1 MKAKILTG
9 LLVVCSAL
17 SLSMNPFNN
26 IVLAANE
33 QKAVYQMEDADL
45 VASQFN
51 FEYYPESL
59 YNINCQVGYIT
70 DIALKPGDVVTHIA
84 AGDTAQW
91 MVDSATLGN
100 VTHVYVKPLV
110 KDIDTNFI
118 ITTNKHVYRLE
129 LTSSDFY
136 IPIVKWRF
144 SKEEAELA
152 ATIKKAKENRNNSNN
167 DTKVKFAKLR
177 VHNYAYEIKK
187 KKHIE
192 PDFCPTAIYDDGVRT
207 YIRMPKS
214 NKYDLPV
221 LYTVDRENKMT
232 LVNYRVKDNV
242 FIADRCFTHARL
254 VFGKKMSLDF
264 VPIKK
269 GGDDK

>member
-9 LLVVCSAL
+9 ILVMCST
-17 SLSMNPFNN
+17 LSMIPFNN
-26 IVLAANE
+26 IVSATE
-33 QKAVYQMEDADL
+33 PKAIYRMDDADL
-45 VASQFN
+45 VASQLN
-51 FEYYPESL
+51 YEYYPESL

-70 DIALKPGDVVTHIA
+70 DISLKPGDVVTHIA

-91 MVDSATLGN
+91 MVDSATIGN
-100 VTHVYVKPLV
+100 ITHVYVKPLV

-118 ITTNKHVYRLE
+118 ITTNKHVYRLV
-129 LTSSDFY
+129 LNSSDFY
-136 IPIVKWRF
+136 IPIVKWNF
-144 SKEEAELA
+144 SKEDAEVA
-152 ATIKKAKENRNNSNN
+152 AAIKQAKANRDESVSSSEKQTI
-167 DTKVKFAKLR
+167 VKIR
-177 VHNYAYEIKK
+177 DYNYAYEIKK
-187 KKHIE
+187 KKNIE
-192 PDFCPTAIYDDGVRT
+192 PEFCPTAIYDDGIRT

-232 LVNYRVKDNV
+232 LVNYRVNGNV

-264 VPIKK
+264 IPMKK

>member
-1 MKAKILTG
+1 MKAKTLTG
-9 LLVVCSAL
+9 ILAVCSV
-17 SLSMNPFNN
+17 LSMIPFNN
-26 IVLAANE
+26 IVSAAE
-33 QKAVYQMEDADL
+33 QKALYKFDDAQV
-45 VASQFN
+45 VASQLN
-51 FEYYPESL
+51 YEYYPESV
-59 YNINCQVGYIT
+59 YSVDCQVGYIT
-70 DIALKPGDVVTHIA
+70 DIILKAGDSVTHIA

-91 MVDSATLGN
+91 MVDSATIGN
-100 VTHVYVKPLV
+100 TTHVYVKPLV

-118 ITTNKHVYRLE
+118 ITTNKHVYRLV

-136 IPIVKWRF
+136 IPIVKWNF
-144 SKEEAELA
+144 SKEDAEQA
-152 ATIKKAKENRNNSNN
+152 AAIKKAKESRDSSN
-167 DTKVKFAKLR
+167 DSKAKLTLAKPR
-177 VHNYAYEIKK
+177 SHNYAYEIKK
-187 KKHIE
+187 KKNIE
-192 PDFCPTAIYDDGVRT
+192 PEFCPTAIYDDGVRT

-232 LVNYRVKDNV
+232 LVNYRVKGNL

-269 GGDDK
+269 VGDDK